1 MKLCARVIDEDSGR
15 GLELS
20 TTEPGVQ
27 FYTGGYL
34 SEKIIGKGGRRYC
47 KYAGFTFE
55 TQKFP
60 DSPNFGHFPSA
71 RIDPGQTYEHRMLI
85 RFFHAH

>member
-1 MKLCARVIDEDSGR
+1 MVDPASGR

-34 SEKIIGKGGRRYC
+34 DETVIGKKAKPYC
-47 KYAGFTFE
+47 RFAGYTFE

-60 DSPNFGHFPSA
+60 NTPNFAHFPTCVLQP
-71 RIDPGQTYEHRMLI
+71 DEVYDHRMEY
-85 RFFHAH
+85 RFFNA